1 MYDLNCPVA
10 CIAIAKAGLPA
21 KDSFGLAAAFGGQWL
36 RHTDGALHA
45 FLLSC
50 PSSVV
55 PGVCAVTH
63 SLIFLCLVLSL
74 AHCLAINEIQ
84 HRGKQ

>member
-10 CIAIAKAGLPA
+10 CIAIAKAGLLA
-21 KDSFGLAAAFGGQWL
+21 KDSCCLWGSVAETHRWG
-36 RHTDGALHA
+36 LHA